1 MVSMDPASAENP
13 LQILLKRLEADEV
26 DALAK
31 QCGIAAGLESV
42 EVLDAV
48 RSQALQME
56 EDAKVL
62 RSRIARIENGTL
74 RSELTAFAR
83 PPRAIDGSRFW
94 AVLIGIDG
102 YSTNPLRGCVADALE
117 MNDYLLN
124 DLRVPKDR
132 IQLLLGPSGKHCD
145 HCIPVEYSNPTRANI
160 INTLCDLITNAKI
173 EKDDN
178 IIIYFAGHGSCYD
191 YPDCPY
197 PTSFKYGDS
206 ETPLKDLRMIR
217 SLCPID
223 RDAWRNPT
231 NDERTPDISNRE
243 INAILSQV
251 CIEKGHHITFIQ
263 DAGNGLTIEYQT
275 SEMRNVHAL
284 HPVDFIRMLKA
295 ADDTMRRLPAF
306 RETPS
311 LWVRDWKQ
319 DSASHVV
326 LAATETGH
334 YTYERQFGD
343 AGFRGVFTHSLVR
356 MLKSDELRKR
366 PTFRDLISCL
376 PRTVQTAA
384 NVSGDHKDVSLW
396 YQR

>member
-1 MVSMDPASAENP
+1 MDPASTENP
-13 LQILLKRLEADEV
+13 LQILLKQLEANEV

-31 QCGIAAGLESV
+31 ECGMTGGIDSV
-42 EVLDAV
+42 EVLDTA

-62 RSRIARIENGTL
+62 RSKIARIENGTL

-102 YSTNPLRGCVADALE
+102 YRTNPLRGCVSDALE

-124 DLRVPKDR
+124 DLGVPKEH

-145 HCIPVEYSNPTRANI
+145 HCLPVEYSNPSRSNI
-160 INTLCDLITNAKI
+160 INTLCELITNPKI

-178 IIIYFAGHGSCYD
+178 IVIYFAGHGSCYD
-191 YPDCPY
+191 YPDCSY
-197 PTSFKYGDS
+197 PRSYKYGNS
-206 ETPLKDLRMIR
+206 EISFGNLRMIR

-223 RDAWRNPT
+223 REAWGSSVCK
-231 NDERTPDISNRE
+231 EPDISNRE
-243 INAILSQV
+243 IDAILNQLSL
-251 CIEKGHHITFIQ
+251 EKGHHITFIQ

-275 SEMRNVHAL
+275 SEMRNVQAL
-284 HPVDFIRMLKA
+284 HPVDFVRMLEA
-295 ADDTMRRLPAF
+295 ADDTARRLPAF
-306 RETPS
+306 REKPS
-311 LWVRDWKQ
+311 IWELDWNE

-334 YTYERQFGD
+334 YTHERQYGD
-343 AGFRGVFTHSLVR
+343 TGFHGIFTRSLVL

-376 PRTVQTAA
+376 PRTMQTAV
-384 NVSGDHKDVSLW
+384 VSGEHKNAPLW
-396 YQR
+396 YQK